1 MIPIPEVLENDDVKL
16 VLVNESD
23 FDKIYK
29 VASDPKVWEQH
40 PSPTRY
46 KEDIFRIFFQGA
58 LESHAAYLIYDK
70 KSGELAGST
79 RFYDY
84 NEADNSIFIGY
95 TFYATKFWGTGI
107 NPKVKHL
114 MMDYIFQ
121 YADKI
126 NFHVGEDN
134 KRSRIAMERLGVQLK
149 EIVRVSYYGEP
160 DRINAWY
167 VIDKNSVVSLQ

>member
-1 MIPIPEVLENDDVKL
+1 MLLILSMI
-16 VLVNESD
+16 
-23 FDKIYK
+23 KI
-29 VASDPKVWEQH
+29 
-40 PSPTRY
+40 R
-46 KEDIFRIFFQGA
+46 RIGR
-58 LESHAAYLIYDK
+58 
-70 KSGELAGST
+70 ST

-84 NEADNSIFIGY
+84 NEEDNSIFIGY

-121 YADKI
+121 YVDKI

-134 KRSRIAMERLGVQLK
+134 KRSRIAMERLGAKLK
-149 EIVRVSYYGEP
+149 EIVRVAYFGEP

-167 VIDKNSVVSLQ
+167 VIDKPETGN